1 MGLGFGL
8 GVHETAQAQAQVRVQ
23 GAGQDGFQFVPIETL
38 AVEQLGNGAIRVSTP
53 AGVQVL
59 EAGQWL
65 FANGQVMALQP
76 VLLQTAAQNAGVT
89 EAWAVQAPALAATT
103 APVLVQLPTAP
114 AAAASIASAAS
125 LAPAAPVI
133 ASAAAPS
140 LTQVGV
146 VAGGATVASASVYA
160 GFRLLSRDEASGSGA
175 TSASGSGAGSPTSE
189 EAGSSSA
196 AGASEPEQQLNLPG
210 HSSYFT
216 GDLLVDSLL
225 SEEKSHWGGA
235 GLYDTPATITYSFS
249 DTGSALSMREGETV
263 QPVPAFFKTKVR
275 EQLDELEALANLT
288 FVEVPDTGSFNAA
301 TGEGRGHINIT
312 VTDDATGNSYAVLP
326 AGAEPWL
333 VDDLGDIVFDAD
345 LLLDGYWVDAYRG
358 GEMILTHEIL
368 HALGLEH
375 PFEGYMDA
383 PAYIDNQYFTALSY
397 TEVYGDTV
405 FPAAAMIAD
414 IAALQHLYGANT
426 ATATGDDVYTFDSRE
441 IFVGTIWDAG
451 GVDTIVHE
459 GSRDAIINLFPGQ
472 ASQVGSPPSESSSFS
487 VESIGHDASDTIA
500 SIFIENDSDGWAEIT
515 EDGKSFRLVFDPDTS
530 NADGDGLMGF
540 SVYFEDGSNDS
551 YVINNNSVDVGLRDN
566 LHIAQGVVIENAEG
580 GSGDDQLI
588 GNGFA
593 NFLNGGRGDDHLTG
607 GGGADIFRFEAGFG
621 TDVIQD
627 FRIGED
633 RLEFYGIDSGTAE
646 LVAGDTIITVAG
658 EGTITLED
666 ADVTD
671 IMGTDSLL
679 V

>member
-1 MGLGFGL
+1 MTGLGLAVGL
-8 GVHETAQAQAQVRVQ
+8 GATEAAKAQVRVQ
-23 GAGQDGFQFVPIETL
+23 SSAENDFQFVPIETL
-38 AVEQLGNGAIRVSTP
+38 AVEQLGGGAIRVSTP
-53 AGVQVL
+53 SGIQVL

-65 FANGQVMALQP
+65 YANGQVMALQS
-76 VLLQTAAQNAGVT
+76 VLAPAVSVADSWT
-89 EAWAVQAPALAATT
+89 VQAPTIAATT
-103 APVLVQLPTAP
+103 VPMLVQLPTATVA
-114 AAAASIASAAS
+114 AAAASTAS
-125 LAPAAPVI
+125 LTPASPVI
-133 ASAAAPS
+133 AAAAAPS

-160 GFRLLSRDEASGSGA
+160 GYRLLSRDEGTGGVGDS
-175 TSASGSGAGSPTSE
+175 
-189 EAGSSSA
+189 GSSSGSPV
-196 AGASEPEQQLNLPG
+196 AGDTVSSRSGNSEPEQQLNLPG

-216 GDLLVDSLL
+216 GDLLIDSLL
-225 SEEKSHWGGA
+225 SEEESHWGGA

-249 DTGSALSMREGETV
+249 DSGSALSMREGETV
-263 QPVPAFFKTKVR
+263 QPVPTFFKTKVR

-301 TGEGRGHINIT
+301 NGEGRGHINIT
-312 VTDDATGNSYAVLP
+312 VTDDAIGNSYAVLP

-333 VDDLGDIVFDAD
+333 VDDLGDIVFDGD
-345 LLLDGYWVDAYRG
+345 LLQDGYWVDSYRG

-397 TEVYGDTV
+397 TEVYGETV
-405 FPAAAMIAD
+405 FPATSMIAD

-426 ATATGDDVYTFDSRE
+426 TTATGDDVYTFDSRE

-451 GVDTIVHE
+451 GVDSIVHE
-459 GSRDAIINLFPGQ
+459 GARDAIINLFPGQ

-487 VESIGHDASDTIA
+487 VESIGHDASDSIA
-500 SIFIENDSDGWAEIT
+500 YILIEDDSDGWAQIAD
-515 EDGKSFRLVFDPDTS
+515 DGKSFRLVFDPDTS

-540 SVYFEDGSNDS
+540 SVYFEDGSSDS
-551 YVINNNSVDVGLRDN
+551 YVINNNGVDVGLRDN

-580 GSGDDQLI
+580 GTGDDQLI

-593 NFLNGGRGDDHLTG
+593 NVLDGGRGNDHLTG

-621 TDVIQD
+621 ADVIQD

-666 ADVTD
+666 ADVID